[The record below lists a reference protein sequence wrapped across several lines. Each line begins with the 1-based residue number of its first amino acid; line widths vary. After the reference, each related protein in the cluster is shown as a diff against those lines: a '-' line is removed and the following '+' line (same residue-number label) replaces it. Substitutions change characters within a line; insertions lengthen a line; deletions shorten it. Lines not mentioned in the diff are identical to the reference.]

1 MVSQRPC
8 YDYRVKTKIKGGVS
22 DMDLRS
28 SSITADILN
37 CLSDCKIHTIDEIAN
52 QVEVSR
58 STVKRHI
65 QSLSYRYPIQTFC
78 GGINRGGVYLD
89 KNYVYQGKILSI
101 DELQLIQKALSLL
114 QKVDENIDKATLHNL
129 IQMYSTTQNKEL
141 KYEKKVF

>member
-1 MVSQRPC
+1 MS
-8 YDYRVKTKIKGGVS
+8 VKTKVKGGVS

-52 QVEVSR
+52 EVEVSR

-89 KNYVYQGKILSI
+89 KNYINQGRILSN
-101 DELQLIQKALSLL
+101 DELQIISKALILL
-114 QKVDENIDKATLHNL
+114 QKNGSNVDKEILSNL
-129 IQMYSTTQNKEL
+129 IEKYSLPQLRRIEND
-141 KYEKKVF
+141 

>member
-1 MVSQRPC
+1 
-8 YDYRVKTKIKGGVS
+8 
-22 DMDLRS
+22 MDLRS

-89 KNYVYQGKILSI
+89 KNYVYQGKTLSI
-101 DELQLIQKALSLL
+101 GELQLIQKALNLL
-114 QKVDENIDKATLHNL
+114 QKVDENIDKNTLHNL

-141 KYEKKVF
+141 EYEKKVF